1 MDYSPAATMGITE
14 ALVLVL
20 VMLPLAAMPS
30 SSVALVVARSVSAG
44 RLSGAFSALGIVA
57 GDLVFV
63 AMALIGMNALAEWL
77 GAFFSVVKYCGGAYL
92 IWLGIS
98 LVRSKSPPT
107 VRHSTNRASSF
118 AADFLA
124 GLFLT
129 LGDIKAIFFYASL
142 FPTLVDMESIGL
154 RDMAIVAGITVFTV
168 GGVKLA
174 YAIFASEVVAR
185 LRGAASS
192 ELPRKLGGALMIGCG
207 SVLIAKA

>member
-1 MDYSPAATMGITE
+1 MGITE
-14 ALVLVL
+14 ALMLVL

-30 SSVALVVARSVSAG
+30 SSVALVVARSIGAG

-77 GAFFSVVKYCGGAYL
+77 GGFFSVVKYCGGAYL
-92 IWLGIS
+92 VWLGIS
-98 LVRSKSPPT
+98 LVRSKSPPA
-107 VRHSTNRASSF
+107 VRHTAKPASSF

-142 FPTLVDMESIGL
+142 FPALVDMESIGL
-154 RDMAIVAGITVFTV
+154 RDISLIVAITVVTL

-174 YAIFASEVVAR
+174 YAIFASAVVAK
-185 LRGAASS
+185 LRGAVSPEA
-192 ELPRKLGGALMIGCG
+192 PRKLGGALMIGCG

>member
-1 MDYSPAATMGITE
+1 MGITE
-14 ALVLVL
+14 ALMLVL

-30 SSVALVVARSVSAG
+30 SSVALVVARSIGAG

-77 GAFFSVVKYCGGAYL
+77 GGFFSVVKYCGGAYL
-92 IWLGIS
+92 VWLGIS
-98 LVRSKSPPT
+98 LVRSKSPPA
-107 VRHSTNRASSF
+107 VRHTAKPASSF

-129 LGDIKAIFFYASL
+129 LG
-142 FPTLVDMESIGL
+142 
-154 RDMAIVAGITVFTV
+154 
-168 GGVKLA
+168 GVKLA
-174 YAIFASEVVAR
+174 YAIFASAVVAK
-185 LRGAASS
+185 LRGAVSPEA
-192 ELPRKLGGALMIGCG
+192 PRKLGGALMIGCG